1 MTPHRPPRRR
11 AFTIV
16 EAALSTIV
24 IGVMLVAALNTVA
37 ASRASQARNTS
48 RTVGVELAKSLM
60 AEITAQ
66 TYEDGGLPVG
76 SFGLPLAKVT
86 GNRSKFNDVDDYDG
100 LSDTPPKAKDG
111 TALGGLPEWSRTV
124 RVRWVNPANPETVQ
138 IVNTGAKRITVTAL
152 RNGVPVVTLDA
163 LRTSAR

>member
-1 MTPHRPPRRR
+1 MTPHRPAAAH

-37 ASRASQARNTS
+37 ASRASQLRNTS
-48 RTVGVELAKSLM
+48 RSSGAELAKSLM

-66 TYEDGGLPVG
+66 AYEDGGLPAG

-86 GNRSKFNDVDDYDG
+86 GSRAKFNDVDDYDG
-100 LSDTPPKAKDG
+100 LVDSPPKAKDG
-111 TALGGLPEWSRTV
+111 TALPGLADWSRTV
-124 RVRWVNPANPETVQ
+124 RVRWVTPANPENTVL
-138 IVNTGAKRITVTAL
+138 VDTGAKRITVTAL
-152 RNGVPVVTLDA
+152 FRGVPVITLDA
-163 LRTSAR
+163 VRTSAR